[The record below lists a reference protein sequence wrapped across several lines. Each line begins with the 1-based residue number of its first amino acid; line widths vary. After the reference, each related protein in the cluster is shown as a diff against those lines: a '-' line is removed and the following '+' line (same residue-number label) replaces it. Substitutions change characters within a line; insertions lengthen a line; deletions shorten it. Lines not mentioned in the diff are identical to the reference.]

1 MSNVDDLTSSDRTRS
16 AIFIRKIAMVKT
28 SQPPHGE
35 MSALLVID
43 VQRGLFKQASPVY
56 EAEALLENINSLVDR
71 AHKKDVSV
79 FYIQHANDSSLVKGT
94 ENWKLHPDMQ
104 PTDTD
109 EVIQKRQGSAFVD
122 TSLGEGL
129 ASRRVG
135 KLAITGLVSQGC
147 VRATCL
153 DALQLGYTV
162 ELVEDA
168 HSTYSKTAKRIIRK
182 WNKKLGEQGATLVKA
197 AEVLFE

>member
-1 MSNVDDLTSSDRTRS
+1 MDELPSSDR
-16 AIFIRKIAMVKT
+16 IRGARVVREIAMVKT
-28 SQPPHGE
+28 SKSLHGE
-35 MSALLVID
+35 KCALLIID

-71 AHKKDVSV
+71 AHEKYVPV
-79 FYIQHANDSSLVKGT
+79 FYIQHANNSSLVEGT
-94 ENWKLHPDMQ
+94 ENWKLHPALQ

-109 EVIQKRQGSAFVD
+109 VVIQKRQGSAFVD

-129 ASRRVG
+129 ASRGVEE
-135 KLAITGLVSQGC
+135 LVITGLVSQGC

-153 DALQLGYTV
+153 DALQLGYAV

-182 WNKKLGEQGATLVKA
+182 WNKTLSEQGAELVKTT
-197 AEVLFE
+197 EVHFE